1 MNQVLD
7 EERVERACAK
17 FFGDALWEKFGQ
29 TAKSRGRRNIG
40 AAISAYLGE
49 TSGWQTIE
57 TAPKDRPIMYHNGKM
72 TDAIIGYCRWSVFAE
87 DDMEAWWDY
96 ERDDEAYPKFWM
108 PVIPLPSPP
117 FNVNTGDSEETPL
130 AMRDRK

>member
-1 MNQVLD
+1 MTQVLD
-7 EERVERACAK
+7 EERVERACAE

-57 TAPKDRPIMYHNGKM
+57 TAPKDGTIVLVCGLGKGGYYVS
-72 TDAIIGYCRWSVFAE
+72 DAKWDDGCWFLFDLAMDCYGAE
-87 DDMEAWWDY
+87 SSGHTHWQ
-96 ERDDEAYPKFWM
+96 
-108 PVIPLPSPP
+108 PLPSPP
-117 FNVNTGDSEETPL
+117 FNVNTGSDSEETPL
-130 AMRDRK
+130 AK